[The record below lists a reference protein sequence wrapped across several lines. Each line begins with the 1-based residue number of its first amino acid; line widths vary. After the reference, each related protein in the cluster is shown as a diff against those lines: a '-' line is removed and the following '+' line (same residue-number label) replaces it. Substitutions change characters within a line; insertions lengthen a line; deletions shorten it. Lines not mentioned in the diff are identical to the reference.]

1 MSALDTLIT
10 NLQTIH
16 TETMNKIIPGNLKA
30 GITIFGVSGTL
41 PANCKT
47 FATVTE
53 MNAYQDATED
63 DFAIVYG
70 TTYGGTYRYDGG
82 SWTQIGDSTQEQQI
96 MDALNNVLEPI
107 EQYEGNGG
115 TDAQIS
121 AVLDNILGI
130 EEVVE

>member
-16 TETMNKIIPGNLKA
+16 TEAYNKIIPGNIKN
-30 GITIFGVSGTL
+30 GITIFGITGVL
-41 PANCKT
+41 PTNCKT

-53 MNAYQDATED
+53 MNNYSEAIED

-70 TTYGGTYRYDGG
+70 TTYVGTYRYDGG
-82 SWTQIGDSTQEQQI
+82 AWTQIGDSTQEQQI
-96 MDALNNVLEPI
+96 MDVLNDVLLPV

-115 TDAQIS
+115 TDAQIN
-121 AVLDNILGI
+121 AVLDDILGI
-130 EEVVE
+130 EEE